1 MNRPQRGRDSASFT
15 PRLGR
20 ELDADDEAMTHD
32 AAVAAGL
39 SPDDVQAGVRL

>member
-20 ELDADDEAMTHD
+20 ELEAVSDEEAVAHD
-32 AAVAAGL
+32 AEDLPA
-39 SPDDVQAGVRL
+39 PGVRL